1 MDARLISRL
10 TEQGLDIVPDM
21 DLSTLSSLGTG
32 GKAEC
37 LATPHHIGQLVALL
51 DTAREHGIPVTVI
64 GSLTNTLVSDEG
76 IEGIVI
82 STKGIRGIVIK
93 GDLLT
98 AYAGERLDEVIN
110 KAIGHNL
117 SGLEELGG
125 IPGTVG
131 GATFGNAGANGTE
144 ISTHFFYSDYI
155 TKDGRIRRMPAY
167 SDAFSYRHSPFTDD
181 DIILSTA
188 FRLIPN
194 RDSAESRKR
203 KEHFKQLRIERGQ
216 FRYPSAGSVFRNPPL
231 LSAGRLID
239 EAGMKGFVHKGAMV
253 SPYHA
258 NFIVNAGGATSR
270 DIWELSQI
278 VLAAV
283 EKKFNITLEYE
294 IRLLGKFE

>member
-1 MDARLISRL
+1 MDAALVKSL
-10 TEQGLDIVPDM
+10 QDQGLDIELDK
-21 DLSTLSSLGTG
+21 DLSTMSSLGTG
-32 GKAEC
+32 GRAEC
-37 LATPHHIGQLVALL
+37 LATPHHIGQLAALL
-51 DTAREHGIPVTVI
+51 DLADGHGIPVTVV
-64 GSLTNTLVSDEG
+64 GSLTNTLVSDNG
-76 IEGIVI
+76 IRGIVL
-82 STKGIRGIVIK
+82 STRSIRGIVIK

-98 AYAGERLDEVIN
+98 AYAGEKLDEVIN
-110 KAIGHNL
+110 RAIGHNL

-131 GATFGNAGANGTE
+131 GATFGNAGANGKD
-144 ISTHFFYSDYI
+144 ISTYFFYSDYI
-155 TKDGRIRRMPAY
+155 TKDGRIRRMPSY

-194 RDSAESRKR
+194 RDTAESRKR
-203 KEHFKQLRIERGQ
+203 KEHFKQMRMEKGQ
-216 FRYPSAGSVFRNPPL
+216 FKYPSIGSIFRNPPL

-239 EAGMKGFVHKGAMV
+239 EAGLKGFVHKGAMV

-278 VLAAV
+278 VMTAV
-283 EKKFNITLEYE
+283 ERKFNITLEYE
-294 IRLLGKFE
+294 IRMLGKFD

>member
-1 MDARLISRL
+1 MDAQLISRL

-188 FRLIPN
+188 FRLIPSHPQQGQC
-194 RDSAESRKR
+194 RVAQAEGALQAAAHREGAVQVSKRRFVLPQPSSAQQRRQTDRRGGDEG
-203 KEHFKQLRIERGQ
+203 LRPQGGHGLALPCELHSQCG
-216 FRYPSAGSVFRNPPL
+216 GSHQP
-231 LSAGRLID
+231 
-239 EAGMKGFVHKGAMV
+239 
-253 SPYHA
+253 
-258 NFIVNAGGATSR
+258 
-270 DIWELSQI
+270 
-278 VLAAV
+278 
-283 EKKFNITLEYE
+283 
-294 IRLLGKFE
+294 